1 MNELDIIEMYERGLS
16 IEYITNKLYK
26 YLKKESKETVYDG
39 HQVVRKKYTKTE
51 CRCLVLEVLMK
62 WI

>member
-39 HQVVRKKYTKTE
+39 QQVVRKKYTKTE